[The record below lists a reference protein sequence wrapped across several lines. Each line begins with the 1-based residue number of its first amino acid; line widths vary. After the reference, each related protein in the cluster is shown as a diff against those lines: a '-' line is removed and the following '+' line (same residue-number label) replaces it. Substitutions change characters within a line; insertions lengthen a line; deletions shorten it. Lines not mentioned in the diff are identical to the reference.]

1 MNEEKRTGITGSLLK
16 GVTRKSVE
24 ALARSFGIQ
33 PNDRAWVT
41 MDVGASLAGVSI
53 KVATEFFRVVPEVA
67 QHLENEDLR
76 QWAEV
81 GRRIALDN
89 AEEANG
95 FFHSSAQTLAAVPV
109 NLRPQLIA
117 LCGKQIVLSPSTA
130 LSTFYTAPKT
140 IEKLGETEATYKLFN
155 IAVAVAN
162 RSVKH
167 STEVLAAAP
176 NAVAALHQL
185 DHSFQNQ
192 NLPLTKQAL
201 ELAENFANRTGA
213 TAAEFLSALGEGL
226 SFVKTPNEAKLLY
239 EQTSSFLERGGA
251 TALQYFRAAKSV
263 MEQSDAA
270 SYEKWNFV
278 TRRVAEEGN
287 ALVYDFLKLTPKVM
301 SALSANQ
308 RRIIGA
314 KQRTPEHS
322 LAVIKSVLEMTEEL
336 ADNSVY
342 VALECFKSA
351 PRALAAASLEQFQA
365 WARAGAGLHRSDR
378 RRAQA
383 YYALESKSSQESL
396 RAARGGLALESISHL
411 LRLYVEGLTGREL
424 AIAPLGAV
432 PDESRITDGQTIHL
446 PAMIAEFGSIEDD
459 FRLYKV
465 LAAHAAGQ
473 IEFGTRDIGTP
484 PLRAALK
491 DVDDFF
497 RDKDESQSRLADSEE
512 IEIPEEY
519 ILRQRFRPDLTAESF
534 EFADFRST
542 LSRFPNPGLATR
554 IFTTLENGRIDSR
567 LRKAYRGIRR
577 DLNFVRARLID
588 NRPPVTSLP
597 VDQLLYEL
605 LFQITLCGGVIDPA
619 ARKAYGDVI
628 GEFHRIIEEC
638 LHQEEASV
646 GDSLIATKR
655 VYALLQSPRNEENA
669 ESESDEKEEA
679 SDKDN
684 SEDSQENAGE
694 QQQAVEKKQSQSNP
708 FNQWTE
714 ETDENLP
721 DETELLSE
729 MLQAE
734 RPEQD
739 LQEGDQAFFYDEWDR
754 ELGDYRAKW
763 CRVIQRENRRGMRD
777 FVEQVRARY
786 SGVISSIKHQ
796 FQMLRPE
803 SLRKIKGEL
812 DGEEF
817 DLQAVIDRHVDLRS
831 TGRPTDRVY
840 IRRIRRERD
849 VAVSF
854 LLDMSSS
861 TARTITRHPNQPYTR
876 PGQKIIDIEKQ
887 GLVLMSEALEA
898 VGDAYSI
905 SGFTSEGR
913 RNVKYFIVKQFGE
926 RYTPEVERR
935 IGGITYH
942 NNTRLGAAIRHCAAQ
957 LEKQPART
965 KLLIV
970 LSDGRPYDHDYGD
983 SRYAREDTKMA
994 LRQAK
999 TQGIT
1004 PFCITI
1010 DRDSEA
1016 ELKDLYGEVGYTII
1030 DDIMSLPERLP
1041 GIYRRLT
1048 T

>member
-491 DVDDFF
+491 DVDEFF
-497 RDKDESQSRLADSEE
+497 RDKDQSPSRLADSEE

-957 LEKQPART
+957 LEKQSART

-994 LRQAK
+994 LRNAK

>member
-1 MNEEKRTGITGSLLK
+1 MTEEKRGLTSSLFK

-24 ALARSFGIQ
+24 ALARSFGIN
-33 PNDRAWVT
+33 PNDRSWVT
-41 MDVGASLAGVSI
+41 MDVGASLAGVSL
-53 KVATEFFRVVPEVA
+53 KVATDFFRVVPEVA
-67 QHLENEDLR
+67 LHLENDDLK

-81 GRRIALDN
+81 GRRVALDN
-89 AEEANG
+89 ADEADT
-95 FFHSSAQTLAAVPV
+95 FFHRSPEVLLQVPPALRSQLVTLCA
-109 NLRPQLIA
+109 
-117 LCGKQIVLSPSTA
+117 KQIVLSPSTA
-130 LSTFYTAPKT
+130 LNTFYSAPQT
-140 IEKLGETEATYKLFN
+140 IESLGTSDASLKLFN

-176 NAVAALHQL
+176 KALNSLKELELSVQPPNSL
-185 DHSFQNQ
+185 
-192 NLPLTKQAL
+192 LTPRAL

-226 SFVKTPNEAKLLY
+226 RFIKSSAEADSLY
-239 EQTSSFLERGGA
+239 DQTTTFLERGGA

-263 MEQSDAA
+263 MEQSDTA
-270 SYEKWNFV
+270 SFDKWNFV
-278 TRRVAEEGN
+278 TKRVADEGN

-301 SALSANQ
+301 AALSANQ

-322 LAVIKSVLEMTEEL
+322 LAIIKSVLEMTEEL
-336 ADNSVY
+336 ADDSVY

-365 WARAGAGLHRSDR
+365 WARAGAGMHRTDR

-383 YYALESKSSQESL
+383 YYALESKSSQDSL
-396 RAARGGLALESISHL
+396 RAARGGLALEAVSHL
-411 LRLYVEGLTGREL
+411 LRLYVEGLTGREM

-432 PDESRITDGQTIHL
+432 PDESRINDGLTIHL
-446 PAMIAEFGSIEDD
+446 PAMIAEFGSLEDD

-473 IEFGTRDIGTP
+473 VEFGTRDIGTP
-484 PLRAALK
+484 ELRAALK
-491 DVDDFF
+491 VVDDFF
-497 RDKDESQSRLADSEE
+497 TEQQDARPHTVDSDE
-512 IEIPEEY
+512 IEIPEES
-519 ILRQRFRPDLTAESF
+519 ILRQRFRPDLSDEHFDA
-534 EFADFRST
+534 ADFKLT
-542 LSRFPNPGLATR
+542 LTRFPNPGLAAR
-554 IFTTLENGRIDSR
+554 IFTTLENGRIDFL
-567 LRKAYRGIRR
+567 LRQTYRGIRR
-577 DLNFVRARLID
+577 DLNFVRARLLD
-588 NRPPVTSLP
+588 NRPPITSLP
-597 VDQLLYEL
+597 MDQMLYEL
-605 LFQITLCGGVIDPA
+605 LFQITLCGGVVDPV

-628 GEFHRIIEEC
+628 GEFHRIVEEC
-638 LHQEEASV
+638 LHQENASV
-646 GDSLIATKR
+646 ADTVIATKH
-655 VYALLQSPRNEENA
+655 VYALLQSPRTEENA
-669 ESESDEKEEA
+669 EAESDDKQD
-679 SDKDN
+679 SDKD
-684 SEDSQENAGE
+684 DSNKDQENQGNQQQQQTLE
-694 QQQAVEKKQSQSNP
+694 QQQRQSNP
-708 FNQWTE
+708 FTQWSE
-714 ETDENLP
+714 ETDETLA
-721 DETELLSE
+721 DETETLSE

-786 SGVISSIKHQ
+786 SGVISSIRNQ
-796 FQMLRPE
+796 FQLLRPE

-812 DGEEF
+812 DGEEY
-817 DLQAVIDRHVDLRS
+817 DLQAVIDRHVDLR
-831 TGRPTDRVY
+831 TNGRPSDRIY

-905 SGFTSEGR
+905 SGFSSEGR
-913 RNVKYFIVKQFGE
+913 RNVKYFTVKEFGE
-926 RYTPEVERR
+926 KYSPEVERR

-965 KLLIV
+965 KLLII

-994 LRQAK
+994 LRHSK

-1004 PFCITI
+1004 PFCVTI
-1010 DRDSEA
+1010 DRDSET

-1030 DDIMSLPERLP
+1030 DDVMSLPERMP

>member
-1 MNEEKRTGITGSLLK
+1 MNEEKRGITNSLFK

-41 MDVGASLAGVSI
+41 VDVGASLAAVSL
-53 KVATEFFRVVPEVA
+53 KVATEFFRIVPEVA
-67 QHLENEDLR
+67 LHLENDDLKH
-76 QWAEV
+76 WAEV
-81 GRRIALDN
+81 GRRVALDN
-89 AEEANG
+89 AEEATE
-95 FFHSSAQTLAAVPV
+95 FFKVSPEIILQIPPA
-109 NLRPQLIA
+109 LRPQLVA
-117 LCGKQIVLSPSTA
+117 LCAKQIVLSPATA
-130 LSTFYTAPKT
+130 LNTFYTAPKT
-140 IEKLGETEATYKLFN
+140 INQLGINDATTQIFQ

-167 STEVLAAAP
+167 SSEVL
-176 NAVAALHQL
+176 NASPQALTAL
-185 DHSFQNQ
+185 NKLEESLPEQNSA
-192 NLPLTKQAL
+192 LTKQAL
-201 ELAENFANRTGA
+201 DLAENFATRTGA

-226 SFVKTPNEAKLLY
+226 GFIKTSGEAVSLY
-239 EQTSSFLERGGA
+239 EQTSMFLERGGA

-270 SYEKWNFV
+270 SYDKWNFV
-278 TRRVAEEGN
+278 TKRVADEGN

-336 ADNSVY
+336 TDNSVY
-342 VALECFKSA
+342 VAIECFKSA
-351 PRALAAASLEQFQA
+351 PRALAAASLEQFQG
-365 WARAGAGLHRSDR
+365 WARAGAGLHRQDR

-383 YYALESKSSQESL
+383 YYALESKGSQDSL
-396 RAARGGLALESISHL
+396 RAARGGMALESVSHL
-411 LRLYVEGLTGREL
+411 LRIYVEGLTGREL
-424 AIAPLGAV
+424 TIAPLGAV

-446 PAMIAEFGSIEDD
+446 PAMIAEFGSLEDD

-484 PLRAALK
+484 ELRAALK
-491 DVDDFF
+491 FVDEFF
-497 RDKDESQSRLADSEE
+497 TEQQPREAANELVDAESELPRPRPRPALSEE
-512 IEIPEEY
+512 N
-519 ILRQRFRPDLTAESF
+519 FDVV
-534 EFADFRST
+534 DFKMT
-542 LSRFPNPGLATR
+542 LSRFPNPTLAAR
-554 IFTTLENGRIDSR
+554 LFTTLENGRIDYL
-567 LRKAYRGIRR
+567 LRQAYRGIRR

-597 VDQLLYEL
+597 MDQLLYEL
-605 LFQITLCGGVIDPA
+605 LFQITLCGDVIDPV
-619 ARKAYGDVI
+619 ARRAYGEVI
-628 GEFHRIIEEC
+628 REFHQIIGQC
-638 LHQEEASV
+638 LHQENANV
-646 GDSLIATKR
+646 ADTVIATKR
-655 VYALLQSPRNEENA
+655 VYALLQSPRTEENA
-669 ESESDEKEEA
+669 EDESDEKQ
-679 SDKDN
+679 D
-684 SEDSQENAGE
+684 SEQENTDESQENSGQD
-694 QQQAVEKKQSQSNP
+694 QQQSKAVEQSPQQNP
-708 FNQWTE
+708 FNQWSEETE
-714 ETDENLP
+714 EILSEDTDM
-721 DETELLSE
+721 LSE

-763 CRVIQRENRRGMRD
+763 CRVIQRENRKGMRD

-786 SGVISSIKHQ
+786 SGAISSIKHQ

-817 DLQAVIDRHVDLRS
+817 DLQAVIDRHVDLR
-831 TGRPTDRVY
+831 TNGRPSDRIYV
-840 IRRIRRERD
+840 RRIRRERD

-913 RNVKYFIVKQFGE
+913 RNVKYFTVKNFGDK
-926 RYTPEVERR
+926 YSPEVERR

-957 LEKQPART
+957 LEKQSART
-965 KLLIV
+965 KLLII

-999 TQGIT
+999 TKNIT

-1010 DRDSEA
+1010 DRDSET

-1030 DDIMSLPERLP
+1030 DDVMGLPERLP

>member
-1 MNEEKRTGITGSLLK
+1 MNDEKRTGITGSLLK

-95 FFHSSAQTLAAVPV
+95 FFHTSAQTLAAVPV

-130 LSTFYTAPKT
+130 LNTFYTAPKT

-185 DHSFQNQ
+185 DHAFSHQD
-192 NLPLTKQAL
+192 LPLTKQAL

-226 SFVKTPNEAKLLY
+226 SFVKTSGEAKLLY

-278 TRRVAEEGN
+278 TKRVAEEGN

-365 WARAGAGLHRSDR
+365 WARAGAGLHRQDR

-383 YYALESKSSQESL
+383 YYALESKSSQDSL
-396 RAARGGLALESISHL
+396 RAARGGLALESISQL

-424 AIAPLGAV
+424 SIAPLGAV

-484 PLRAALK
+484 PLRAALQ
-491 DVDDFF
+491 DVDEFF
-497 RDKDESQSRLADSEE
+497 RDKDQSQSRLADSEE

-519 ILRQRFRPDLTAESF
+519 ILRQRFRPDLSEAQF
-534 EFADFRST
+534 EFADFKLA

-605 LFQITLCGGVIDPA
+605 LFQITLCGGVIDPV

-628 GEFHRIIEEC
+628 AEFHLIIEQC

-669 ESESDEKEEA
+669 ESETDEKEEA
-679 SDKDN
+679 SDKNESD
-684 SEDSQENAGE
+684 DSQENSGN
-694 QQQAVEKKQSQSNP
+694 QQQAVEKKLSQANP

-714 ETDENLP
+714 ETDEDLP
-721 DETELLSE
+721 DDTELLSE

-777 FVEQVRARY
+777 FVEQVR
-786 SGVISSIKHQ
+786 
-796 FQMLRPE
+796 
-803 SLRKIKGEL
+803 
-812 DGEEF
+812 
-817 DLQAVIDRHVDLRS
+817 
-831 TGRPTDRVY
+831 
-840 IRRIRRERD
+840 
-849 VAVSF
+849 
-854 LLDMSSS
+854 
-861 TARTITRHPNQPYTR
+861 TR
-876 PGQKIIDIEKQ
+876 
-887 GLVLMSEALEA
+887 
-898 VGDAYSI
+898 
-905 SGFTSEGR
+905 
-913 RNVKYFIVKQFGE
+913 
-926 RYTPEVERR
+926 
-935 IGGITYH
+935 
-942 NNTRLGAAIRHCAAQ
+942 
-957 LEKQPART
+957 
-965 KLLIV
+965 
-970 LSDGRPYDHDYGD
+970 
-983 SRYAREDTKMA
+983 
-994 LRQAK
+994 
-999 TQGIT
+999 
-1004 PFCITI
+1004 
-1010 DRDSEA
+1010 
-1016 ELKDLYGEVGYTII
+1016 
-1030 DDIMSLPERLP
+1030 
-1041 GIYRRLT
+1041 
-1048 T
+1048 